1 MVDVHMHKPTS
12 NSRAFMDALFAFWP
26 GLQVLK
32 GDIKPAIEV
41 HEMLYQVMQ
50 RHNFLPE
57 AFTTDFR
64 VHWSQHPLRPEFI
77 ESTYFLYRVH
87 DMPCLGFLQKQH
99 QVSYNS
105 CLCSGNQ
112 RPALSGGG
120 QASP

>member
-1 MVDVHMHKPTS
+1 MRYIYKEPLMVDVHMHKPTS

-77 ESTYFLYRVH
+77 ESTYFLYRVRT
-87 DMPCLGFLQKQH
+87 L
-99 QVSYNS
+99 
-105 CLCSGNQ
+105 
-112 RPALSGGG
+112 PA
-120 QASP
+120 PRHI